1 MAVTNVG
8 GFYHV
13 DLFFRKAGVK
23 AVRDCDSVLIA
34 RSSFANLI
42 TFLSERLPRK
52 FFHVSLCVPVAD
64 KIQRRRNCLKI
75 PQATRQSTSAF

>member
-1 MAVTNVG
+1 MNDCDG
-8 GFYHV
+8 CGWF
-13 DLFFRKAGVK
+13 LSRRPFFRKAGVK
-23 AVRDCDSVLIA
+23 VVRDSVLIA

-64 KIQRRRNCLKI
+64 KIQRFRNYLKI
-75 PQATRQSTSAF
+75 PQATRQGTSTF

>member
-1 MAVTNVG
+1 MAVTDVG

-34 RSSFANLI
+34 RSLFANLI
-42 TFLSERLPRK
+42 TFLSERLPRIS
-52 FFHVSLCVPVAD
+52 FHVSLCVPVAD
-64 KIQRRRNCLKI
+64 KIQRCRNCLKI
-75 PQATRQSTSAF
+75 AQATRQSTSTF